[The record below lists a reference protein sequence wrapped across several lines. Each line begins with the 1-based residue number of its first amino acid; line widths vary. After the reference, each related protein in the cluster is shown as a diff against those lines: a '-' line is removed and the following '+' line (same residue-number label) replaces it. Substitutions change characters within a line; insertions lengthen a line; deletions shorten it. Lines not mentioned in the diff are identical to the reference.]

1 MLTAGR
7 LACALSKNTL
17 GLAKAA
23 SKCSKKK
30 REAPEKVDCQN
41 SERNALIYIQ
51 SSCASAHTAFY
62 PFTALFCP
70 FTALYCPLLPS
81 TAFCFL
87 LLPFTTSFYY
97 PFTVLYCPYCPST
110 AVHCLLL
117 PYCRLLPFTALYYP
131 LLPFYCPLLHFT
143 ARYCL
148 LLPSTAFCC
157 VLLPFPFT
165 APAFPLN
172 PRPFNP

>member
-7 LACALSKNTL
+7 LACAVFQNTL
-17 GLAKAA
+17 GFAKVA

-70 FTALYCPLLPS
+70 FTALYYLLLLFASCYCP
-81 TAFCFL
+81 
-87 LLPFTTSFYY
+87 LLPFTT
-97 PFTVLYCPYCPST
+97 
-110 AVHCLLL
+110 LLL
-117 PYCRLLPFTALYYP
+117 SFTALLLPFTALYCPSTAFYCRSLP
-131 LLPFYCPLLHFT
+131 FTALLPFAAFYCPLLPSTTLLLPFT
-143 ARYCL
+143 AFHCPLLPFTTFYCL
-148 LLPSTAFCC
+148 LLRFTDFFP
-157 VLLPFPFT
+157 LLPLPFP
-165 APAFPLN
+165 
-172 PRPFNP
+172 